1 MVVMDW
7 LALVIDK
14 VNEWRKYDPELTDPE
29 GLC

>member
-1 MVVMDW
+1 MVMDL

-14 VNEWRKYDPELTDPE
+14 VNEWRKHEPEFTDPE